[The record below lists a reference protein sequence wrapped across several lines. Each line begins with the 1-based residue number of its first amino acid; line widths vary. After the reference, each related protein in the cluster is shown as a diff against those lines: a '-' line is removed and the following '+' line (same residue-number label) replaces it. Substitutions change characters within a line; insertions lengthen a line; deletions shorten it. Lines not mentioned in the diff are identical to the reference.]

1 LLSSLLTLLA
11 NAMDNYGTYG
21 ALGSN
26 YGTTSYTQ
34 NADGYQSHVDYTNFQ
49 EFPINTS
56 TAASINSESPPT
68 MRRGSIIHNQPTPVQ
83 SANHLPPSTGYDEF
97 DATYQYASHQPFQ
110 GPGQSSN
117 DYLLSSQPSPNGY
130 ATGAEKPLQTQ
141 LSHSSLGVH
150 SPINPIAYNPY
161 ELHHPQGYL
170 DSRPCYDDHGQY
182 QTGPLRAPPP
192 RPLEC
197 GEDDLNLAEGGSACN
212 VGGVRWRDPD
222 LHEVIEFLS
231 HPNPAIRANA
241 AAHLQH
247 LCFSDDNIKQKAR
260 ALGALPVL
268 INLLNQDSL
277 EVQRNAC
284 GALRNLS
291 YGRRNDENKKMI
303 RNSGGIVC
311 LVNLLRSCNDNEL
324 KELITS
330 VLWNLSSC
338 EPLKKPIIDD
348 SLNVLVAHII
358 IPLSGWK
365 YSYNESTYNSS
376 GSLLHGSSG
385 HSEMYWSTVF
395 RNASGV
401 LRNVSSAGEYAR
413 KKLRSCEGLV
423 DSFMFLMRSA
433 ISHND
438 IDNKSVENCVCIL
451 RNLSYRCQEIVD
463 PEYDKQVNNL
473 SLYANSSSTS
483 SSRAVAIMGSVG
495 SKVGNNLG
503 CFGVSKKK
511 PKENI
516 LSSPTETK
524 SLTQATQQLSL
535 NSNTSLPGLNR
546 RPNEPVMGAEL
557 LWQPEVVQ
565 PYLAILSECSNPE
578 TLEAAAGA
586 IQNLAACYW
595 QPSIDIRAAVRKEKG
610 LPVFVELLR
619 MEVDRVVCA
628 VATALRNLALDQR
641 NKELIGK
648 YAMRDLVSKLPNG
661 NHQHDSGTSDD
672 TIAAVL
678 ATLNEVVLKN
688 ADFAKSLLEADGM
701 ERLLYI
707 VKNKSKFSSRV
718 FKFTSQ
724 VITKCKNS
732 IIILIK

>member
-1 LLSSLLTLLA
+1 
-11 NAMDNYGTYG
+11 MDNYGTYG

-26 YGTTSYTQ
+26 YGTTSYSQ
-34 NADGYQSHVDYTNFQ
+34 NVDGYQSHFDYTNFPD
-49 EFPINTS
+49 FPINTS
-56 TAASINSESPPT
+56 TAPSINSESPPPI
-68 MRRGSIIHNQPTPVQ
+68 RRGSIIHNQPPPLQ
-83 SANHLPPSTGYDEF
+83 SANHLPSTVGYDEF
-97 DATYQYASHQPFQ
+97 DATFQYSSNQYSQ
-110 GPGQSSN
+110 GTNQSSN
-117 DYLLSSQPSPNGY
+117 GYLLQSQPSPNGY
-130 ATGAEKPLQTQ
+130 ASGAGKPIQAQ
-141 LSHSSLGVH
+141 SSHSSLGIQ
-150 SPINPIAYNPY
+150 SSNNSATYNPY
-161 ELHHPQGYL
+161 ELHPPQGYL
-170 DSRPCYDDHGQY
+170 DNRPCYDDHGQY
-182 QTGPLRAPPP
+182 QTGPLRGPPP
-192 RPLEC
+192 RPLGCSE
-197 GEDDLNLAEGGSACN
+197 EDFNLTEGSSVCS
-212 VGGVRWRDPD
+212 VGGVKWRDPD

-231 HPNPAIRANA
+231 HPNPAIRSNA

-260 ALGALPVL
+260 ALGAIPVL

-277 EVQRNAC
+277 EVLRNAC

-303 RNSGGIVC
+303 QNSGGILC

-348 SLNVLVAHII
+348 SLTILVTHII

-365 YSYNESTYNSS
+365 YPLNEPTYNSS
-376 GSLLHGSSG
+376 GSLLQSSSG
-385 HSEMYWSTVF
+385 PLEMYWSTVF

-413 KKLRSCEGLV
+413 KKLRSCEGLI
-423 DSFMFLMRSA
+423 DSLMYLIRAA
-433 ISHND
+433 ISKND

-451 RNLSYRCQEIVD
+451 RNLSYRCQEIID
-463 PEYDKQVNNL
+463 PEYDKQVPHHGFH
-473 SLYANSSSTS
+473 SSSS

-495 SKVGNNLG
+495 SKVGDNLG

-511 PKENI
+511 SKENI
-516 LSSPTETK
+516 LSNPSETR

-535 NSNTSLPGLNR
+535 NSNAPLPGLNR
-546 RPNEPVMGAEL
+546 RPTDPIIGMEL

-701 ERLLYI
+701 EKLLYI

-724 VITKCKNS
+724 VSKKKL
-732 IIILIK
+732 IIQVFVILSTNLNDFII